1 MLPAYHLD
9 LNQPGFIADPYSQLE
24 HLRTEMPVFF
34 DEVWSKI
41 FFTHYA
47 DIASLLKDRR
57 LGRTMLHIL
66 SREELGWPPP
76 NPRLANFYRYQD
88 NVFMDWEPPEHT
100 RIRSLVS
107 KVFTPK
113 QVERLRAKL
122 EAATHKLL
130 DMAESN
136 GTCNFVS
143 EIAEPLPVMMIANLL
158 GIAEADWPHLRPWSA
173 AIVKMYELG
182 YSEEQM
188 QAADTAAREFMAC
201 IGALAEERRAHP
213 QDDLISG
220 LVHVEEQGQKLSED
234 ELRATCIFLLNAGHE
249 ATVNGSSLGLR
260 ALLRN
265 PAQLELMKRAAHD
278 EDAAFLKTAVDELLR
293 YETPLPMFERYV
305 LEDMEISGVALKKG
319 MEVALLYISGNR
331 DPLRFERADELDLN
345 RNDNP
350 LLTFGLGTHY
360 CLGAPLA
367 RLELQVLFKILFQR
381 WPNLRLSDEME
392 FSEGFVI
399 RGLRSLPIEF

>member
-1 MLPAYHLD
+1 
-9 LNQPGFIADPYSQLE
+9 
-24 HLRTEMPVFF
+24 
-34 DEVWSKI
+34 
-41 FFTHYA
+41 
-47 DIASLLKDRR
+47 
-57 LGRTMLHIL
+57 
-66 SREELGWPPP
+66 
-76 NPRLANFYRYQD
+76 
-88 NVFMDWEPPEHT
+88 
-100 RIRSLVS
+100 
-107 KVFTPK
+107 
-113 QVERLRAKL
+113 VESLRAKL

-130 DMAESN
+130 DAAERN

-158 GIAEADWPHLRPWSA
+158 GIPETDWPHLRPWSG

-220 LVHVEEQGQKLSED
+220 LVHVEEQGRKLSED
-234 ELRATCIFLLNAGHE
+234 ELSVTCIFLLNAGHE
-249 ATVNGSSLGLR
+249 ATVNGSSLGLM

-265 PAQLELMKRAAHD
+265 PTQLDLMKRAAQD
-278 EDAAFLKTAVDELLR
+278 EDGAFLKTAVDELLR

-345 RNDNP
+345 RKDNP

-381 WPNLRLSDEME
+381 WPDLRLSAEAE
-392 FSEGFVI
+392 FSQGFVI
-399 RGLRSLPIEF
+399 RGLKSLPIEFE